1 LSSGFA
7 AVRRRDGQFMLQA
20 PGPRGSPQ
28 RPHPAGIGAGLALAA
43 LPPRPID
50 TTDSTRSTRCDEHSG
65 QGGVALADETS
76 SSKGCEHFWQT
87 YS

>member
-1 LSSGFA
+1 
-7 AVRRRDGQFMLQA
+7 MLQA

-28 RPHPAGIGAGLALAA
+28 RPQPAGIGAGLALALA
-43 LPPRPID
+43 PPRPID
-50 TTDSTRSTRCDEHSG
+50 TTDSTRSTRCDEHDG

-76 SSKGCEHFWQT
+76 SSNGWEHFWQT

>member
-1 LSSGFA
+1 
-7 AVRRRDGQFMLQA
+7 MLQA

-28 RPHPAGIGAGLALAA
+28 LPHPPGIGPGLALAA
-43 LPPRPID
+43 PPLRPID
-50 TTDSTRSTRCDEHSG
+50 TTDSTRSTRCDEHDG

-76 SSKGCEHFWQT
+76 SSNGWEHFWQT